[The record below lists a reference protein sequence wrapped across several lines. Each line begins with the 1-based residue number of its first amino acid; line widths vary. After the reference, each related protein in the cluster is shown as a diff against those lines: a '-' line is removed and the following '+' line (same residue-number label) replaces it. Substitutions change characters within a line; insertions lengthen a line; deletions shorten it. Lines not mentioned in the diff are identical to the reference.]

1 LTQIIIV
8 SNTLRSTA
16 KLLYMMSNTLQD
28 KYEGG
33 NDDNGD
39 GAGED
44 RKKLRQYKEIVEWDD
59 ETLGLGENLLRGIY
73 AYGFEKTSPIQKKG
87 LHPMVA
93 HFENQRRRDLIAQAQ
108 SGTGKTGCFVIG
120 LLHIVD
126 TNKSCTQG
134 LILAPTHELAR
145 QIFGVVTAIGRF
157 EKVVAQLLIGGTS
170 VDEDRHQLERN
181 VPHIVVGTPGR
192 VHDMIRRKYL
202 KTEKITTLVLDEADE
217 MLSHGFKDQ
226 IYKIFQ
232 YMPSE
237 IQIGLFS
244 ATMPMELNMLTEKF
258 MKHPVKI
265 LVKAE
270 QLTLQGIAQYFI
282 RLDSD
287 EHKYMTLKDLFTGLV
302 ISQAI
307 IYCNSTRRVDDL
319 QEAMEGDSFPVKK
332 IHGKMED
339 SERKE
344 THKAFKD
351 GACRVLIT
359 SDLFARGIDVQQVSI
374 VINFDVP
381 KSEHTYLHRIGRS
394 GRWGR
399 KGVAINMVTK
409 HDGARLKHFEEYY
422 NTQITEMPQD
432 FTKHLKGI

>member
-1 LTQIIIV
+1 MTDILNKPEE
-8 SNTLRSTA
+8 SN
-16 KLLYMMSNTLQD
+16 KHI
-28 KYEGG
+28 K
-33 NDDNGD
+33 
-39 GAGED
+39 
-44 RKKLRQYKEIVEWDD
+44 YKEVSDWDD
-59 ETLGLGENLLRGIY
+59 ETLKLRTNLLRGIY

-87 LHPMVA
+87 LHPMIA
-93 HFENQRRRDLIAQAQ
+93 QDDKNRRRDIIAQAQ
-108 SGTGKTGCFVIG
+108 SGTGKTGCFVVA
-120 LLHIVD
+120 LLQIIKIE
-126 TNKSCTQG
+126 NKHTQG

-145 QIFGVVTAIGRF
+145 QILDVVQEIGRF
-157 EKVVAQLLIGGTS
+157 EKVVSQLLIGGTS
-170 VDEDRHQLERN
+170 VDENREQLEKN
-181 VPHIVVGTPGR
+181 TPHIVVGTPGR

-202 KTEKITTLVLDEADE
+202 KTEKITSLILDEADE

-244 ATMPMELNMLTEKF
+244 ATMPPELNTLTDKF
-258 MKHPVKI
+258 MKKPVKI
-265 LVKAE
+265 LVKTE

-282 RLDSD
+282 RLDGD
-287 EHKYMTLKDLFTGLV
+287 EHKYVTLKDLFAGLV

-319 QEAMEGDSFPVKK
+319 QEAMESDEFPVKK

-339 SERKE
+339 SERRKVHQE
-344 THKAFKD
+344 FKN

-399 KGVAINMVTK
+399 KGVAINFVTK

-422 NTQITEMPQD
+422 NTQIGEMPTD
-432 FTKHLKGI
+432 FTKHIQGL